1 MSENEKD
8 KENKDEKGAEGSS
21 VGDEVVF
28 EELEENP
35 KDALKKLREKLKV
48 CVAEKQEYL
57 EGWQRARAD
66 YINARKAEEKEKA
79 EILTMAKEKM
89 FFELLPVLDSFEMAF
104 SDKEVWEKVD
114 KNWRLGM
121 ESVYGKFSEI
131 LKANGVKEIS
141 GTGEKFN
148 PEFHLAVESVT
159 TEEKEKD
166 GIVAQVVQKGYQIEG
181 KVVRPSKVKVNI
193 LK

>member
-1 MSENEKD
+1 MSEDEKN
-8 KENKDEKGAEGSS
+8 KENKDEKETEGASAGE
-21 VGDEVVF
+21 EMVF
-28 EELEENP
+28 EDLEENP

-89 FFELLPVLDSFEMAF
+89 FSELLPVLDSFELAF
-104 SDKEVWEKVD
+104 SNKEAWEKID
-114 KNWRLGM
+114 KNWRLGV
-121 ESVYGKFSEI
+121 ESIYGKFSEI
-131 LKANGVKEIS
+131 LNANGVKEIS
-141 GTGEKFN
+141 GIGEKFN
-148 PEFHLAVESVT
+148 PEFHQAVESIMV
-159 TEEKEKD
+159 EEKEKD
-166 GIVAQVVQKGYQIEG
+166 GLVAQVVQKGYQIGG